1 MRRSRRL
8 PHPLQT
14 LTTTL
19 IDACHMHVLSMAIY
33 YTLASNSKR
42 AERAWEPSA
51 AGHAAS
57 CANTHR
63 RLWNNDTIDRINVCH
78 HTSFGRAQ
86 WGLGSPR
93 GAWRKERA
101 RSPLRRVFVRFA

>member
-42 AERAWEPSA
+42 AERGSRARL
-51 AGHAAS
+51 GTQL
-57 CANTHR
+57 CQHR
-63 RLWNNDTIDRINVCH
+63 RLWNNDRINVCH
-78 HTSFGRAQ
+78 HTSFGRAH
-86 WGLGSPR
+86 
-93 GAWRKERA
+93 
-101 RSPLRRVFVRFA
+101 